1 MSKTFLSRL
10 SLSSFG
16 FRAFFSNFIPS
27 LSCALVFSRAPSSE
41 ILSRSPSLSLVHASC
56 SSFRRVSPFPLA
68 CDPPVSP
75 PLSCERR
82 DLLTHRNSVRD
93 FEIRGVGMHL
103 SLYVCGP
110 FGRLN
115 KGERTT
121 TTLFFS
127 LSRGGGV
134 LRKSAPCVAISRK
147 SGDVLRALS
156 LSLSRPKVSMFSTES
171 LCCFVTLNHYM
182 LP

>member
-1 MSKTFLSRL
+1 MVFGPFPLILSLLSRVHSY
-10 SLSSFG
+10 SLAH
-16 FRAFFSNFIPS
+16 RARK
-27 LSCALVFSRAPSSE
+27 FSRALP
-41 ILSRSPSLSLVHASC
+41 LSLVHASC